1 MQLKPAR
8 IAIYAMTAALLF
20 NSSLTIASSWAI
32 AQDIGHLGVNDDPI
46 PLVQARR
53 PPRRFAL
60 RNANRTSSLAANSGA
75 AADKDLRADISDA
88 GGAPVNTPKANSAPA
103 SGGTGLIAGAT
114 GSRPEQKS
122 ETKPPAP
129 TAEDYIAKAEDLA
142 AKNDPRAAALNFQLA
157 LDIKP
162 DLLDAQLGFADS
174 LHDDRDYKGADT
186 QYQKIIAQ
194 NPNSAEARRGRGDTL
209 YELKRYDEAAAE
221 YQAAIRAGASD
232 AGVLNNL
239 ANAYF
244 RTGTRDN
251 RDRAI
256 EYYRKAI
263 DKEPNWPDAY
273 AGMAYVLRTQNRLN
287 EARQA
292 VEKSLQLAPNSALA
306 HSVAGRVYADLKD
319 FARANAEGQKAID
332 LAPKGQSTFLS
343 FAYLNLGGIL
353 YMQRRYDE
361 AIRAYVTSQ
370 SYDRGWAVPHNS
382 LGNLYLA
389 VNRALEAAEEFETAA
404 KLEPRNSTIHNNL
417 GNAYA
422 MQRKYDAAISNFQ
435 IAARLDPRNPFPHAN
450 MGAALALQGR
460 YSEAANAFKEALK
473 IEPGNQAYQQ
483 ALDTS
488 LKRAEKGGKEATKE
502 KKKKK

>member
-1 MQLKPAR
+1 
-8 IAIYAMTAALLF
+8 
-20 NSSLTIASSWAI
+20 
-32 AQDIGHLGVNDDPI
+32 
-46 PLVQARR
+46 
-53 PPRRFAL
+53 
-60 RNANRTSSLAANSGA
+60 
-75 AADKDLRADISDA
+75 
-88 GGAPVNTPKANSAPA
+88 
-103 SGGTGLIAGAT
+103 
-114 GSRPEQKS
+114 
-122 ETKPPAP
+122 
-129 TAEDYIAKAEDLA
+129 LA
-142 AKNDPRAAALNFQLA
+142 AKNDPREAALNFKLA

-174 LHDDRDYKGADT
+174 LHDIKDYNGADT

-209 YELKRYDEAAAE
+209 YEMKRYDEAVAE
-221 YQAAIRAGASD
+221 YQGAIRAGASD
-232 AGVLNNL
+232 AGVFNNL

-244 RTGTRDN
+244 RTGTREN

-256 EYYRKAI
+256 ESYRKAI
-263 DKEPNWPDAY
+263 DKDPKWPDAF

-287 EARQA
+287 EAQQA
-292 VEKSLQLAPNSALA
+292 VEKSLELSPDSALA

-332 LAPKGQSTFLS
+332 LAPKGRGGSSFLS
-343 FAYLNLGGIL
+343 FAYLNQGGIL

-435 IAARLDPRNPFPHAN
+435 IAARLDPKNPFPHVN

-460 YSEAANAFKEALK
+460 FSEAANAFKEALK
-473 IEPGNQAYQQ
+473 IDPGNQAVQL
-483 ALDTS
+483 ALDTA
-488 LKRAEKGGKEATKE
+488 LKRAGKGGKEATKE